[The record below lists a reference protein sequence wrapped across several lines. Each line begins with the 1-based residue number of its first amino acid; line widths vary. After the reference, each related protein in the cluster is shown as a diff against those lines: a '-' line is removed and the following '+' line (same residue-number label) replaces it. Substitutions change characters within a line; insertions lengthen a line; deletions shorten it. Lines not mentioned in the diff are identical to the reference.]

1 MTAVAPLRIAVTGAA
16 GQIGYAIIFRIAAGE
31 LFGPNQPVIINMLE
45 ITPMVP
51 KLEGI
56 VMELQDCAFP
66 TLAGVNCTDNPDVAF
81 QDIDVAFLIGS
92 FPRKDGMDRS
102 QLLEKN
108 GGIFKV
114 QGESL
119 GKFAKKSVKI
129 LVVGNPA
136 NTNCLICQHYAV
148 GLKPENFSA
157 MTRLDH
163 NRMKGELAA
172 RANCCPGDV
181 KKVTVWGNH
190 SNTQVPDCTQAVIA
204 GKPAFEVLKQED
216 LEGEFVQKIATRG
229 GAVIKAR
236 GASSAASAANAAI
249 CQMRNWCLG
258 TPEDDWVSMA
268 IPVPDNEPYGI
279 KKGVVYSFPVRCRF
293 GQYQVVE
300 GLELDQFVKDKM
312 KATEAELI
320 TEKET
325 AWKVLNIQ

>member
-1 MTAVAPLRIAVTGAA
+1 MSAPIRVAITGAA
-16 GQIGYAIIFRIAAGE
+16 GQIGYAIVFRIAKGD
-31 LFGPNQPVIINMLE
+31 LFGPEQKVILHLLE
-45 ITPMVP
+45 ITPVLP
-51 KLEGI
+51 ALNGI

-66 TLAGVNCTDNPDVAF
+66 TLAGVEVTDDPNVAF
-81 QDIDVAFLIGS
+81 KDVDVAFLIGS

-102 QLLEKN
+102 ALLEKN

-114 QGESL
+114 QGEAL
-119 GKFAKKSVKI
+119 GKHAKKSVKV

-163 NRMKGELAA
+163 NRMKGEIAA
-172 RANCCPGDV
+172 RCNTTAGEV
-181 KKVTVWGNH
+181 HKVTVWGNH
-190 SNTQVPDCTQAVIA
+190 SNTQVPDVTNATVG
-204 GKPAFEVLKQED
+204 GKKVLEVLKVED
-216 LEGEFVQKIATRG
+216 MEGEFVQKIATRG

-249 CQMRNWCLG
+249 CQMHDWCCG

-268 IPVPDNEPYGI
+268 IPVPENEPYGI
-279 KKGVVYSFPVRCRF
+279 KQGVVYSFPVTCKD
-293 GQYQVVE
+293 GQYKVVE
-300 GLELDQFVKDKM
+300 GLTLDPFVLEKM
-312 KATEAELI
+312 KVTEKELF

-325 AWKVLNIQ
+325 AYKVLNIQ